1 MGPRVQRPGVPVT
14 GNLKAHPFVLGI
26 SPGTTVCKAA
36 VHGVCGALS
45 SSYVLTMNV
54 LETIRSIGLS
64 KLALGLVSVVSL
76 TLLPSP
82 SQTVL
87 LRFASIYSTMSAFS
101 RIMSLY
107 ILWQGDQFG
116 ELVVKSRNI
125 AVPTKVLHG

>member
-1 MGPRVQRPGVPVT
+1 
-14 GNLKAHPFVLGI
+14 
-26 SPGTTVCKAA
+26 
-36 VHGVCGALS
+36 
-45 SSYVLTMNV
+45 MNV